1 MNTFNESKLPP
12 ITYPR
17 QVSPIKLVNTENNK
31 TSRKTLINGETIE
44 LISPIK
50 QDSSF
55 INDQSSGRLNSS
67 FLSSLH
73 LISSNSCLPALA
85 VNKSTD
91 AIKQNIR
98 NSFLLTEKNKKL
110 VIENKKKRQ
119 ELFKN
124 LSKETRIVIQ
134 TEKQEKI
141 LKMINRKFKKTEN
154 EKNRQEKI
162 VFAQVLITFVS
173 VFGFCWK
180 IKQDFDRV
188 VEYRRMIHK
197 YLFSVAVVCKAL
209 GKFFR
214 SLGRV
219 KRLISFRKLRR
230 IMPRFIR
237 RFKHWMYET
246 YSFRILAVIDNYTKH
261 GSIARVNYI
270 INFQIKLIQ
279 RSIRDFICVMKHRK
293 FALRLIWNK
302 VDKGEKVFETIQHY
316 YISNYLKEKLKSHL
330 NNRKKLSKLNTFL
343 TSEFSQSIDLYEIF
357 GNDDLNPST
366 LRLYKKKSLKK
377 LITKAKSEKPFWRQI
392 RFPRFPLITTLKDE
406 FTSSINSI
414 LKKKRVSYPR
424 KVTFK

>member
-1 MNTFNESKLPP
+1 MNSFNDSKLPP
-12 ITYPR
+12 LVIPR
-17 QVSPIKLVNTENNK
+17 QVSPTKQLNRENNK
-31 TSRKTLINGETIE
+31 TSRQTLISGETIE

-55 INDQSSGRLNSS
+55 INDLSSGRLNSS

-73 LISSNSCLPALA
+73 LIGSSSYLPALA

-119 ELFKN
+119 DLFKN
-124 LSKETRIVIQ
+124 LSKETRFVIQ
-134 TEKQEKI
+134 SEKQQKI
-141 LKMINRKFKKTEN
+141 LKMIDRKFKKTEN

-162 VFAQVLITFVS
+162 VSAQVLITFLS
-173 VFGFCWK
+173 VFGFCWR
-180 IKQDFDRV
+180 IKNDFDRV
-188 VEYRRMIHK
+188 VEYRRMIHR
-197 YLFSVAVVCKAL
+197 YLFSVAVVCRAL

-214 SLGRV
+214 SLGRA
-219 KRLISFRKLRR
+219 KRVLSLRKLRR

-246 YSFRILAVIDNYTKH
+246 YSLKILAVIDNYTKH

-270 INFQIKLIQ
+270 INFQIKLLQ
-279 RSIRDFICVMKHRK
+279 RSIRNFISVMKHRK
-293 FALRLIWNK
+293 FVIRMIWNK
-302 VDKGEKVFETIQHY
+302 LAKGEKVFETIQHY
-316 YISNYLKEKLKSHL
+316 YISNYLKEKLKSYL
-330 NNRKKLSKLNTFL
+330 NNKKKLSKLNTFL

-357 GNDDLNPST
+357 GNDNLSQST
-366 LRLYKKKSLKK
+366 LRLYKKNSIRK
-377 LITKAKSEKPFWRQI
+377 LINKSKSEKKDWKQI
-392 RFPRFPLITTLKDE
+392 RFPRFPIIMTARDE
-406 FTSSINSI
+406 SQSMNSI
-414 LKKKRVSYPR
+414 LKIKRVSYPR